1 MPKFDTPAN
10 LPQWVERIRQADLPI
25 LQQTSDALDALRAD
39 EDRVDAQTISAI
51 VLEDPLMT
59 VKVLAHLAAHRP
71 KRVESDVLTVN
82 SAVLLMGVPPF
93 LRHFAD
99 QPTIERMLADWPQ
112 AIDGVR
118 TVVERSYRAAKLA
131 LAYSTHRVDIEA
143 EVLHEAALLHDFVE
157 LLVWCHAPALALR
170 LTRRS
175 AAEPGSSRKVLE
187 REILGVELNDLE
199 QALMTRWR
207 LPALLTRATDDRM
220 AASPRVRTV
229 LLATRI
235 ARHSEGGWHHPAL
248 QQDFEGLGHLL
259 GLTPEAAMRKT
270 VELLGADL
278 DEPIRA

>member
-10 LPQWVERIRQADLPI
+10 LLQWIERIRQAGVPI

-51 VLEDPLMT
+51 VLDDPLMT
-59 VKVLAHLAAHRP
+59 VKVLAYLAAHRP

-93 LRHFAD
+93 LHHFAG
-99 QPTIERMLADWPQ
+99 QPTVEQMLADWPQ
-112 AIDGVR
+112 AIEGVR

-131 LAYSTHRVDIEA
+131 LAYSTHRMDIEA

-170 LTRRS
+170 LDHRS
-175 AAEPGSSRKVLE
+175 AVEHGVSRAELE
-187 REILGVELNDLE
+187 RQILGVGLNELE
-199 QALMTRWR
+199 QALMIHWR
-207 LPALLTRATDDRM
+207 LPTLLTRVTDDRM
-220 AASPRVRTV
+220 VASPRVRTV

-235 ARHSEGGWHHPAL
+235 ARHSEAGWHHPKL
-248 QQDFEGLGHLL
+248 QHNFEELGQLL
-259 GLTPEAAMRKT
+259 GLTPEVAMRKT
-270 VELLGADL
+270 VELLGEDQ
-278 DEPIRA
+278 DEPAQA